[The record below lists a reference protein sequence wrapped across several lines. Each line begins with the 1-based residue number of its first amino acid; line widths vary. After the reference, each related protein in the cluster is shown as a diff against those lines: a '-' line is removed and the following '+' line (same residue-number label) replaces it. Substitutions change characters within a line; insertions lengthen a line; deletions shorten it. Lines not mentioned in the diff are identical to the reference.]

1 MKAWRTIEALKP
13 QWREEENR
21 KGKPMVRTQ
30 RHLPQEDLEK
40 VRERR
45 HREAIAT
52 NIHTVIME
60 YMGHT
65 HPEEMELMVG
75 TVAAE
80 SGFTQ
85 IIQLRGGPARGIFQI
100 EPRTAR
106 DNYENYLRFRQRE
119 HRYHELMAVCF
130 SLGSAPFFVP
140 SDEDIE
146 HLLTVNNTFSTI
158 HARIKYLRDPEPI
171 PANGRIK
178 EIAEYYK
185 RVFNTA
191 EGKGSAEKF
200 LEAWFH
206 YDCATLCGM
215 LKPYAKS

>member
-1 MKAWRTIEALKP
+1 
-13 QWREEENR
+13 
-21 KGKPMVRTQ
+21 
-30 RHLPQEDLEK
+30 
-40 VRERR
+40 
-45 HREAIAT
+45 
-52 NIHTVIME
+52 
-60 YMGHT
+60 MGHT
-65 HPEEMELMVG
+65 HPEEMELMIG

-85 IIQLRGGPARGIFQI
+85 RIQMRGGPARGIFQM

-106 DNYENYLRFRQRE
+106 DNYENYMKFPRWQY
-119 HRYHELMAVCF
+119 RYHELMAVCF

-146 HLLTVNNTFSTI
+146 HLLIVNDTFSII

-171 PANGRIK
+171 PADGRIK
-178 EIAEYYK
+178 AIAEYYK
-185 RVFNTA
+185 RVYNTVK
-191 EGKGSAEKF
+191 GKGSAEKF

-206 YDCATLCGM
+206 YDCASLCGM